1 MRRMLVR
8 ALLCAATPPYTAA
21 VVTGSITVSRSL
33 NASVLQLDV
42 KATDASQQCTE
53 ITQDELTHHWL
64 SQAYSLTTCSFVRDD
79 VAFQHSTSTRQSPR
93 SFIARYRTTD
103 RLM

>member
-42 KATDASQQCTE
+42 KATDAV
-53 ITQDELTHHWL
+53 TQHDSAE
-64 SQAYSLTTCSFVRDD
+64 SAGE
-79 VAFQHSTSTRQSPR
+79 ST
-93 SFIARYRTTD
+93 
-103 RLM
+103 LHC